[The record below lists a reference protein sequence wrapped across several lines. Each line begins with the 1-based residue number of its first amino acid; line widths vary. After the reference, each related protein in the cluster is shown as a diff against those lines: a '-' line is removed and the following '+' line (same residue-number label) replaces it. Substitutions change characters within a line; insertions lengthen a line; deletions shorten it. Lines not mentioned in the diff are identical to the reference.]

1 MKIPKILRVLYS
13 PSKVFEELAEK
24 PSYKGVILILILFI
38 ILNTLAVY
46 TLSTKQY
53 VQRVKPDSFTEGV
66 DIWTENATL
75 WKSNVNCTRNS
86 DEKVCGEYSIAFNVT
101 NIDEVYMQISFP
113 ESINCSRKEFNQT
126 SFSLKLVG
134 SDTAP
139 SSISLKLFSTASEYF
154 MRDLEIASITNWN
167 DWNCLNASLGIDE
180 GWETEGN
187 ASWHIIN
194 GAEITV
200 KFPENVNATLLLDTL
215 VFQGQYEPQ
224 VSYFIYSALLY
235 IAPFTMFWI
244 TSWVLLHLLTKYA
257 GSNLTWKHN
266 LMISGYSLTPTFVR
280 GIFLAIIFL
289 FLPVM
294 NYQINVQSGN
304 YTLKETP
311 TVVEL
316 IFSLYSYSQVAFL
329 AWGIIILTFAVRTLN
344 NFTTGKSVIISL
356 AAYLVAF
363 LLAGFPGL

>member
-1 MKIPKILRVLYS
+1 MKIPKILQVLYS
-13 PSKVFEELAEK
+13 PSKVFKELAEK

-38 ILNTLAVY
+38 ASNILAVY
-46 TLSTKQY
+46 TVYSKQY
-53 VQRVKPDSFTEGV
+53 VQRTKPDLFENENDV
-66 DIWTENATL
+66 WTENATF

-86 DEKVCGEYSIAFNVT
+86 NEKVYGEYSIAFNIT

-113 ESINCSRKEFNQT
+113 ESINCSKEEFNQT

-139 SSISLKLFSTASEYF
+139 SNISLKLFSTAGYF

-167 DWNCLNASLGIDE
+167 DWNHLNASLGIE
-180 GWETEGN
+180 EEWKTEGN
-187 ASWHIIN
+187 ASWHTIN
-194 GAEITV
+194 GVKITV
-200 KFPENVNATLLLDTL
+200 KFPENVNATLLLDAL

-235 IAPFTMFWI
+235 IIPFTMFWI
-244 TSWVLLHLLTKYA
+244 ISWGLLHLLTKYA

-266 LMISGYSLTPTFVR
+266 LMISCYSLTPTFVR

-289 FLPVM
+289 FLPIM
-294 NYQINVQSGN
+294 NYQISVPGGN
-304 YTLKETP
+304 YALKETP
-311 TVVEL
+311 AVVEL

-363 LLAGFPGL
+363 LFAGFPGF